1 MDYKRGRPAK
11 RRRGGPS
18 VDEVKDSIDKKESEK
33 QQRKAEKRTIGIEQK
48 NTPKLKSTN
57 IKSIFNNNNFSLGK
71 VGQGGTSKI
80 GTLTKIVR
88 KNRIS
93 INSLVKDKVGQ
104 DKKISIIKNI
114 IKNQQSKI
122 GQKIP
127 GSDQDNLY
135 KTLVETNKLLIDI
148 QKQLVKSISKETK
161 DSLDAERRE
170 GIKKSK
176 KKLKTEENLLEK
188 TGKSIG
194 IGVKKVADKMLS
206 PIKNIFDKITDFL
219 LTLGTGIAVNGVF
232 EWLKS
237 PKNVETVKGW
247 FGWIKDNWK
256 WMAVAVGAFTLL
268 PVVSS
273 ILTVLGP
280 LKILIALIAK
290 AVPLLIGFLVNPL
303 TLKALLAIGAGVLIY
318 KAGEW
323 AIKKIRENML
333 GGKNFAEADD
343 QLNQKLKDAGMTSAG
358 VPEDRSRQGN
368 RNNTKNRTE
377 EQEKIFK
384 EVEDKRKQLDELKN
398 DMEEK
403 ITKKQREIDYTK
415 FPDKP
420 GDVGAMGTGTGS
432 NRDAERLKVKKE
444 VEESY
449 IPKIETIID
458 PREIETMKMGGPV
471 KSGKPYIVGD
481 QLGMK
486 TAELFVPKQDGTIIN
501 NTDTN
506 KIIGNLKQKNYNTIP
521 SMGKKVS
528 NIKTMEFPPIID
540 NTKFQKNYN
549 PIPSGGKKVSNIK
562 TIELPTII
570 NNDNNKIIN
579 NLKSQ
584 KIYNTISSKR
594 KKGTNIKTMEFP
606 PIFNNDTDIPEI
618 SVPSAPATR
627 VPSISSFDASN
638 PYIKTSLDIY
648 GIIV

>member
-11 RRRGGPS
+11 RRQGGPS

-57 IKSIFNNNNFSLGK
+57 IKSIFNNNFSLGK

-80 GTLTKIVR
+80 VTLAEIVR
-88 KNRIS
+88 KNKIS
-93 INSLVKDKVGQ
+93 INSLVKDKEGQ
-104 DKKISIIKNI
+104 DKKISTIKNI

-122 GQKIP
+122 GKKIP

-135 KTLVETNKLLIDI
+135 KTLVETNKLLVDI
-148 QKQLVKSISKETK
+148 QKQLVKSITKETK

-170 GIKKSK
+170 GIEKSK

-188 TGKSIG
+188 SRKTISK
-194 IGVKKVADKMLS
+194 GVKKVADKMLS
-206 PIKNIFDKITDFL
+206 PIKNIFDKIIQFL

-232 EWLKS
+232 EWLKDS
-237 PKNVETVKGW
+237 KNVETVKGW

-256 WMAVAVGAFTLL
+256 WMAAAVGAFTLL

-273 ILTVLGP
+273 ILSVLGP

-290 AVPLLIGFLVNPL
+290 AAPLLIGFLVNPL

-318 KAGEW
+318 EGV
-323 AIKKIRENML
+323 KKIRKNML
-333 GGKNFAEADD
+333 GGDAFVDANDALD
-343 QLNQKLKDAGMTSAG
+343 QKLKDAGLGPRGKVLGGGTG
-358 VPEDRSRQGN
+358 RRG
-368 RNNTKNRTE
+368 TE
-377 EQEKIFK
+377 KQKLSPEQEKVFA
-384 EVEDKRKQLDELKN
+384 EVTDKRKQLDELKN
-398 DMEEK
+398 TRDAEV
-403 ITKKQREIDYTK
+403 TKKQREIDYTK

-420 GDVGAMGTGTGS
+420 GDVGAMGQGSGS
-432 NRDAERLKVKKE
+432 NRDAERLRVKKE

-449 IPKIETIID
+449 IPKIQTIIV
-458 PREIETMKMGGPV
+458 PRETETRKMGGPV

-486 TAELFVPKQDGTIIN
+486 TAELFVPKQDGTIISN
-501 NTDTN
+501 ANTN

-521 SMGKKVS
+521 SMRKKGS
-528 NIKTMEFPPIID
+528 NTKTMEF
-540 NTKFQKNYN
+540 
-549 PIPSGGKKVSNIK
+549 
-562 TIELPTII
+562 PTII

-579 NLKSQ
+579 NLKTQ